1 MCFKFK
7 TYKFLNFKKKLKEK
21 SIIYICNTKNKS
33 NFIKEMQHNKKLNF
47 IFYKIN
53 NSIIKK
59 CLENS
64 SLSNYSNLFTSSI
77 LMAELTEF
85 NNLKENLKNL
95 NKNNIII
102 GLNINNK
109 IYIYDNKI
117 INLIMLNFK
126 NDHKN
131 FLKVLKLNL
140 KNVKKFR
147 NNVI

>member
-47 IFYKIN
+47 ILYKIN

-64 SLSNYSNLFTSSI
+64 SLSNYSNLFTSSV
-77 LMAELTEF
+77 LLAELTKSDNF
-85 NNLKENLKNL
+85 KKNLKNL
-95 NKNNIII
+95 NKNSIII

-117 INLIMLNFK
+117 NDLITLSFK

-131 FLKVLKLNL
+131 LLKLLKINL
-140 KNVKKFR
+140 KSLKK
-147 NNVI
+147 NLILII